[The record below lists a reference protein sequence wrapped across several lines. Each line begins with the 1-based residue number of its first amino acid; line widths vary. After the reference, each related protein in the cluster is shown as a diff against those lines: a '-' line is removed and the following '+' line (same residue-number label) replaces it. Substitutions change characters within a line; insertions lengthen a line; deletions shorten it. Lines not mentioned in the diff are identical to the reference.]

1 MDQRTS
7 DLTDLSLL
15 AVRDL
20 GVSFDAPAGAIHAVN
35 GVSFEL
41 ARGETLGI
49 VGESGCGKS
58 VTALAVLGLIP
69 QPPGRISG
77 GGIFYEGRDLT
88 RMAPAALRDIRGN
101 RIAMIFQEPMTS
113 LNPVF
118 TVGRQIAE
126 AVELHLGMSRREA
139 REYSI
144 EMLAKVGIPLPAQR
158 IDEYPHQLS
167 GGMRQRVMIAMALSC
182 KPQVL
187 LADEPTTALDVTIQA
202 QIVDLMLALQ
212 AELGTA
218 ILLISH
224 DMGLVAETCDRVAV
238 MYAGRIVEEAGVDEI
253 FARPQHPY
261 TAGLL
266 ASVPRLRTDAAA
278 AKGRGA
284 AGHTRR
290 RAESRAPAPR
300 LRLRAALHKSDGELF
315 ERAAAA
321 ARSRARP
328 LRALPALRIAH
339 YPASLQTAP

>member
-1 MDQRTS
+1 MDQAETQ
-7 DLTDLSLL
+7 TSLL

-20 GVSFDAPAGAIHAVN
+20 SVSFDSPAGAIHAVN

-49 VGESGCGKS
+49 VGESGSGKS
-58 VTALAVLGLIP
+58 VTALAVLGLIA
-69 QPPGRISG
+69 QPPGRVSG

-88 RMAPAALRDIRGN
+88 RMQPAALRKIRGN

-118 TVGRQIAE
+118 TIGRQIAE
-126 AVELHLGMSRREA
+126 ALELHLGMDRRQA
-139 REYSI
+139 RNYAI
-144 EMLAKVGIPLPAQR
+144 GMLEKVGIPLPAQR

-182 KPQVL
+182 KPQIL

-212 AELGTA
+212 KELGTA

-238 MYAGRIVEEAGVDEI
+238 MYAGRIVEEAGVNEI
-253 FARPQHPY
+253 FAQPQHPY

-266 ASVPRLRTDAAA
+266 KSVPRLRTE
-278 AKGRGA
+278 RGA
-284 AGHTRR
+284 AKVT
-290 RAESRAPAPR
+290 
-300 LRLRAALHKSDGELF
+300 
-315 ERAAAA
+315 
-321 ARSRARP
+321 
-328 LRALPALRIAH
+328 ALPAIPGMVPSPARLPPGCAFAPRCAKAMSACSSGPLLLRE
-339 YPASLQTAP
+339 TAPGHRVRCKLYD